1 MPREFAS
8 RPGRASIE
16 MPVGV
21 RCAVESFSGVSQ
33 NIGLGGMFVATD
45 RRLSVGQRCT
55 VEFTLPDH
63 IRPVSVD
70 AEVRWVR
77 EADDRPLGAG
87 LRFVNL
93 PIGAMVALHE
103 LLRKF
108 DRPDQPD

>member
-1 MPREFAS
+1 
-8 RPGRASIE
+8 
-16 MPVGV
+16 MPVGL
-21 RCAVESFSGVSQ
+21 RSAAESFTAVTQ

-45 RRLSVGQRCT
+45 RRLTVGDRCT

-63 IRPVSVD
+63 LQPVSVA
-70 AEVRWVR
+70 AEVRWIR
-77 EADDRPLGAG
+77 ESDDRPMGAG

-108 DRPDQPD
+108 DLPG

>member
-1 MPREFAS
+1 
-8 RPGRASIE
+8 

-21 RCAVESFSGVSQ
+21 RSAVDSFSGVSQ
-33 NIGLGGMFVATD
+33 NIGLGGMFVAIERSLT
-45 RRLSVGQRCT
+45 VGDRCT

-70 AEVRWVR
+70 AEVRWTR
-77 EADDRPLGAG
+77 ELDDRRVGAG

-93 PIGAMVALHE
+93 PIGAMVALHD

-108 DRPDQPD
+108 DLPA